1 VSDARR
7 RAFPES
13 AGPVQ
18 SVPRYAV
25 PKDPQT
31 AAPAPEKYDE
41 LVHRLE
47 ELVKRLEGG
56 QLTLEDSLRA
66 FEEGMGLV
74 DRGEKI
80 LDQAEKRIEEL
91 THRDGEARAVP
102 LQLPSAQG
110 QAAPSGARPPA
121 PPPAAARPARP
132 PADDEDVP
140 F

>member
-1 VSDARR
+1 
-7 RAFPES
+7 
-13 AGPVQ
+13 
-18 SVPRYAV
+18 V
-25 PKDPQT
+25 PKEPQT
-31 AAPAPEKYDE
+31 APAVPPAPEKYDE

-56 QLTLEDSLRA
+56 QLTLEDSLKA

-80 LDQAEKRIEEL
+80 LELAEKRIEEL

-102 LQLPSAQG
+102 LQVPSAAPAEKERASRGAAQ
-110 QAAPSGARPPA
+110 APSAHPAA
-121 PPPAAARPARP
+121 PPPRASRP